1 MSETPAGYYTD
12 ADAIRAA
19 LGKHGPLSRADL
31 VKASDLPRDVLAKAL
46 YALKKQGDV
55 IEEGELVML
64 SKGSSPAQAAPKEP
78 QVPTPTGQAQ
88 ECSTDHI
95 KPFCDASLPPVH
107 PGIVALND
115 AARQL
120 IELLAENSALTERI
134 AALESRLSTVSQALA
149 TADRLQA
156 KFAQMR
162 GLLDD

>member
-19 LGKHGPLSRADL
+19 LGKHGPLSRAAL
-31 VKASDLPRDVLAKAL
+31 V
-46 YALKKQGDV
+46 
-55 IEEGELVML
+55 
-64 SKGSSPAQAAPKEP
+64 
-78 QVPTPTGQAQ
+78 
-88 ECSTDHI
+88 
-95 KPFCDASLPPVH
+95 
-107 PGIVALND
+107 
-115 AARQL
+115 
-120 IELLAENSALTERI
+120 ELLAENSALTERI